1 MYLPEYVGGAEVAM
15 DQITKQSALNDYD
28 FHMVTLGKF
37 GAPSKRVG
45 SIEVHYTGMFGE
57 NKILFFIS
65 KCLFPITS
73 SLKYVRLHK
82 KYSFSAIWALMANYA
97 GLGALFGKIMT
108 PKPKLVLT
116 LQEGDTIEHVMSRAR
131 FTGPF
136 FKKLF
141 VKADV
146 IQCISHF
153 LKDFAWKILGNE
165 DKKVVVIP
173 NGVDIELFDKSVT
186 DAEITEIRGSFGY
199 KPGDKVI
206 VTTSRLTH
214 KNGIDT
220 LIDAAALLSDDY
232 KLLLIGAGP
241 DESALKAQVGRLGL
255 ENRVTF
261 AGRKDFIGLYKY
273 LKASQVFV
281 RLSRSEGFGNSFI
294 EAMAARIPVIATNV
308 GGIVDFMRD
317 RENGF
322 LVPPEDPTKAKEA
335 ILLATGSLAPNGL
348 SQETLAMIL
357 DQAYAT
363 VMAHYQWKDVGE
375 SFKQLFNKNL

>member
-15 DQITKQSALNDYD
+15 DQITKQSALNEYD

-37 GAPSKRVG
+37 GAPSRKVG
-45 SIEVHYTGMFGE
+45 NIEVHYTGMFGQ
-57 NKILFFIS
+57 NKILFFLS

-153 LKDFAWKILGNE
+153 LKDFAWKILGSE

-173 NGVDIELFDKSVT
+173 NGVDIELFDKSVSE
-186 DAEITEIRGSFGY
+186 DEIAEIRNSFGY
-199 KPGDKVI
+199 KPEDRVI

-220 LIDAAALLSDDY
+220 LIDTVALLPDEY
-232 KLLLIGAGP
+232 RLLLIGAGP
-241 DESALKAQVGRLGL
+241 DESALKTQTARLGL
-255 ENRVTF
+255 ENRITF
-261 AGRKDFIGLYKY
+261 AGRKDFIDLYKY

-335 ILLATGSLAPNGL
+335 ILLATGSLTSTGL
-348 SQETLAMIL
+348 SPATLAMIL

-375 SFKQLFNKNL
+375 SFSQLFKKNL